1 MLRIRNAL
9 INLVFGMAPGILLA
23 MAPVHAQTPP
33 NLPGTV
39 DPGRLQERFEAP
51 QLPRAVEEPLLPDD
65 EKKMPPEDAEKIR
78 FKLNAIQ
85 LRGNTVYSEAELGP
99 IYQPYLGKEIS
110 LATLYQITD
119 AITAFY
125 RNSGYVL
132 TRATTPAQRVENG
145 NVQIAIFEGTIGKV
159 TIEGNV
165 PARRALLD
173 AYLKKITDSVPLRS
187 DVLERYVLL
196 INDLPGINAKAVLVP
211 SFETAGAT
219 DLALQLSDDRWDA
232 ALSVDNRGTE
242 FIGAVQFRAQGG
254 VNNLFGNFERISGQ
268 SVVTQNTNELRF
280 FDFGYVQPVGTE
292 GTLAGV
298 SANISWSNPGASLK
312 PFDVEGRNRS
322 VTASLSHPWIRSRR
336 QNISFQGSFTVKNSR
351 TDLRSSLL
359 TEDRLRVLRAGASA
373 DFTDS
378 FGGVNLFGLDVSQGL
393 DILHATN
400 SGDLN
405 RTRFSGREDFTK
417 FSGNAMRIQ
426 TITERL
432 RAVLGLNAQYAL
444 SQLFSSEE
452 FGYGGVPFGH
462 AYDPSQLTGDHG
474 VSMRAEGQY
483 ALPYEHEFLRS
494 SEVYGFYDLGTVWH
508 IDNNDRPWKQSAASL
523 GGGAR
528 FTLSTRLLGY
538 AEIAKPLTTSVPA
551 RGTEGKSPRFFFSLT
566 APL

>member
-1 MLRIRNAL
+1 MIRIHSAL
-9 INLVFGMAPGILLA
+9 INLVFGMVPGLLLA
-23 MAPVHAQTPP
+23 LAPAYAQTPP

-39 DPGRLQERFEAP
+39 DPGRFQERFEAP
-51 QLPRAVEEPLLPDD
+51 RLPRAVQEPLLPDG
-65 EKKMPPEDAEKIR
+65 EERVSPQDAEKIR
-78 FKLNAIQ
+78 FKLNAIL
-85 LRGNTVYSEAELGP
+85 LRGNNVFSEAELGP
-99 IYQPYLGKEIS
+99 IYQPHLGKEIS

-125 RNSGYVL
+125 RNAGYVL
-132 TRATTPAQRVENG
+132 TRATPPAQRVENG
-145 NVQIAIFEGTIGKV
+145 NVTIAVFEGVIGKV

-173 AYLKKITDSVPLRS
+173 AYLKKITDSTPLRS

-219 DLALQLSDDRWDA
+219 DLALQLTDDRWDA

-242 FIGAVQFRAQGG
+242 FIGGVQSRAQGG

-312 PFDVEGRNRS
+312 PFDVEGQNRS

-336 QNISFQGSFTVKNSR
+336 QNLTFQGSFTYKNSS
-351 TDLRSSLL
+351 TDLRSSML
-359 TEDRLRVLRAGASA
+359 TEDRLRVIRAGASA
-373 DFTDS
+373 DFTDG

-393 DILHATN
+393 DILHATE
-400 SGDLN
+400 SGDFS
-405 RTRFSGREDFTK
+405 RTRPSGREDFTK

-444 SQLFSSEE
+444 SQLFLSEE
-452 FGYGGVPFGH
+452 FGYGGAPFGR

-474 VSMRAEGQY
+474 VSVRAEGQY
-483 ALPYEHEFLRS
+483 ALPYEHEFLRA
-494 SEVYGFYDLGTVWH
+494 SEVYGFYDLGSVWH
-508 IDNNDRPWKQSAASL
+508 IDNNARPWKESAASL

-528 FTLSTRLLGY
+528 FTLSTRLVGY
-538 AEIAKPLTTSVPA
+538 VELAKPLTSSVPT
-551 RGTEGKSPRFFFSLT
+551 RGTEGKSSRFFFSLT